1 MRTEK
6 FGLKVDDKLIEFVE
20 AKALPGIDISSD
32 DFWKGLSDLVNRKRC
47 QRDTLGFEVAGLI
60 LLYVIGLV
68 LNC

>member
-32 DFWKGLSDLVNRKRC
+32 DFWKGLSDLVNK
-47 QRDTLGFEVAGLI
+47 LGPKKLRVKKNEKI
-60 LLYVIGLV
+60 
-68 LNC
+68 